1 MANKYARDAGFSMLV
16 EDLRNRGTASAKLED
31 SVPEIAD
38 EIQLRV
44 VWTVAAW
51 FAALMLI
58 WLALPAGPPPAA
70 RVRADLLHVLERSRA
85 AIEEGRGRGGE
96 LPLQLPEPSLAS
108 VVAYRAYEGSDDYD
122 LRVSLA
128 GQTIV
133 WRSRQ
138 PGIFEES
145 HQ

>member
-1 MANKYARDAGFSMLV
+1 MADKHARKVGFSMLV
-16 EDLRNRGTASAKLED
+16 EDLRDRGTESAKLED
-31 SVPEIAD
+31 TVPEIAD

-44 VWTVAAW
+44 VWTIAAW
-51 FAALMLI
+51 FAALVLI

-85 AIEEGRGRGGE
+85 AIEQGRGRDGE
-96 LPLQLPEPSLAS
+96 LPVQLPEPSLAS
-108 VVAYRAYEGSDDYD
+108 VVAYRAHEGSDEYD

-133 WRSRQ
+133 WRSRR